1 MKAGFGKYKYLLK
14 MAALRGIF
22 SSDTNRKRH
31 RPNVSLN
38 QPLIIEFR
46 FGIMAK
52 SKEVQTEDLQET
64 LMEISEELG
73 NICNELSELNSGMST
88 IGTMITLNMI
98 VNMRPEM
105 KDKVAPLIDEL
116 IKGLEITLSDLGEEN
131 IS

>member
-1 MKAGFGKYKYLLK
+1 
-14 MAALRGIF
+14 
-22 SSDTNRKRH
+22 
-31 RPNVSLN
+31 
-38 QPLIIEFR
+38 
-46 FGIMAK
+46 MAK

-98 VNMRPEM
+98 VNMRPEL

>member
-1 MKAGFGKYKYLLK
+1 
-14 MAALRGIF
+14 
-22 SSDTNRKRH
+22 
-31 RPNVSLN
+31 
-38 QPLIIEFR
+38 
-46 FGIMAK
+46 MAK

-131 IS
+131 IP

>member
-1 MKAGFGKYKYLLK
+1 
-14 MAALRGIF
+14 
-22 SSDTNRKRH
+22 
-31 RPNVSLN
+31 
-38 QPLIIEFR
+38 
-46 FGIMAK
+46 MAK
-52 SKEVQTEDLQET
+52 SKEVQMEDLQET

>member
-1 MKAGFGKYKYLLK
+1 
-14 MAALRGIF
+14 
-22 SSDTNRKRH
+22 
-31 RPNVSLN
+31 
-38 QPLIIEFR
+38 
-46 FGIMAK
+46 MAK

>member
-1 MKAGFGKYKYLLK
+1 M
-14 MAALRGIF
+14 
-22 SSDTNRKRH
+22 D
-31 RPNVSLN
+31 SLN
-38 QPLIIEFR
+38 QPLIIGFR

>member
-1 MKAGFGKYKYLLK
+1 M
-14 MAALRGIF
+14 
-22 SSDTNRKRH
+22 
-31 RPNVSLN
+31 
-38 QPLIIEFR
+38 
-46 FGIMAK
+46 
-52 SKEVQTEDLQET
+52 EDLQET